1 MTYDDYLQ
9 SEDETDE
16 LKKNVVK
23 ESSKVFRATEV
34 SNSFKNSAENIPK
47 RAEYNKQKFEDRAK
61 MNAVKEEAFAGNK
74 TVKHRYSDDT
84 LHSDKQKA
92 INKYGTKNDATGKK
106 VYNKHTCQVDH
117 VRSEKSIYDKT
128 KNNPFL
134 SDKDVKD
141 IINTRANLQ
150 ETNGRINQS
159 KQEKSNWQYV
169 KEHPEMET
177 KYKARMIKDEVK
189 ATVATETQ
197 IAVKTTKGAARVGCE
212 AGIKG
217 AQGAAQYMALMSGA
231 NNIVA
236 VVKGEKT
243 TEEALKDTAKDTGVA
258 AASGFV
264 TNGGG
269 AIVAKALGAS
279 NNAIVQGLT
288 KSSAPAAII
297 TAITVTGDSVSR
309 WAKGEITTQECI
321 LSIGEKGINFAAT
334 SYASAVG
341 VSVAESILVGQTLIP
356 VPVVG
361 AVVGALIG
369 SAIMNGVQNELTN
382 ALEKSEF
389 EHQERLRII
398 AECEQLAKQERQ
410 YRAELETHLESYFK
424 EYRECFDTALATIDS
439 AFVQKDS
446 DGIVAGANQIT
457 EKLGGEVK
465 YKTVKEARKFIFSD
479 EPDCF

>member
-16 LKKNVVK
+16 LKKSVVK

-74 TVKHRYSDDT
+74 TVKDRYSDNT
-84 LHSDKQKA
+84 LHYDKQKA
-92 INKYGTKNDATGKK
+92 KNKYGTKNDATGKK
-106 VYNKHTCQVDH
+106 VYNKHTSQVDH

-141 IINTRANLQ
+141 IINTKENLKV
-150 ETNGRINQS
+150 TSGRVNQS
-159 KQEKSNWQYV
+159 KQEKSNLRYA
-169 KEHPEMET
+169 KDNPEMSL
-177 KYKARMIKDEVK
+177 KHKANMVKDEVK

-243 TEEALKDTAKDTGVA
+243 AEEALKDTVKDTGVA

-297 TAITVTGDSVSR
+297 TAITVTGDSVAR

-334 SYASAVG
+334 GYAMT
-341 VSVAESILVGQTLIP
+341 IGQTLIP
-356 VPVVG
+356 VPVIG
-361 AVVGALIG
+361 AVVGAIIG

-398 AECEQLAKQERQ
+398 TECEQLAKQERK
-410 YRAELETHLESYFK
+410 YREELEAYLERYFK
-424 EYRECFDTALATIDS
+424 EYRECFDTALVTIDN
-439 AFVQKDS
+439 AFVQKKS
-446 DGIVAGANQIT
+446 DDIIAGANQIT
-457 EKLGGEVK
+457 EKLGGKVK
-465 YKTVKEARKFIFSD
+465 YRTVKEARKFIFSD